1 MHGCSAFEQDFPI
14 CTEFDTTGTIDPE
27 GNVHGE
33 DGDNV
38 QHLRVCKE
46 TCRVDGC
53 NDYVLDVPEPNN
65 NLCYQCF
72 AIYDNIG
79 NMLTGDPGCYDP
91 ADTDNIDERYL
102 KTCPGEEQ
110 HCVIEMEVDWLLGDT
125 QKGKKRKNRLKI
137 RPGYLTTKQFS
148 AIAQRSKSRTLRKI
162 SY

>member
-53 NDYVLDVPEPNN
+53 NNYVLDVPEPNN

-125 QKGKKRKNRLKI
+125 QKGKKYNLTREQQKKSISSYLHPNRCNFFKTYFFNIFL
-137 RPGYLTTKQFS
+137 F
-148 AIAQRSKSRTLRKI
+148 
-162 SY
+162 